1 MNVYGYLRYLVGQII
16 SQYRIYNPV
25 DLRCFLKT
33 IPEMELI
40 CDKIEDLLVNK
51 YIKGKKVNAKIEF
64 KEENVAEL
72 EYYL

>member
-1 MNVYGYLRYLVGQII
+1 
-16 SQYRIYNPV
+16 
-25 DLRCFLKT
+25 
-33 IPEMELI
+33 MELI